1 VKFLHDPEQHLETV
15 PLHKTHKLMCGNACE
30 ICSQDNPEEVKI
42 EAQKLVENY
51 QQEVLD
57 PLHMDGNVEH

>member
-1 VKFLHDPEQHLETV
+1 
-15 PLHKTHKLMCGNACE
+15 MCGNACE
-30 ICSQDNPEEVKI
+30 ICTQDNPEEVRI